1 MSLPLM
7 VHVPVKQLMQ
17 ANIPTHFM
25 SNLLLALVPHSTY
38 HCINLHDHDTLQV
51 CCMSSGKVISMFKG
65 FRCCRLLSFYQTSLE
80 CFLPAFPFLIPPMH
94 FLDPSAQSID
104 PSMSSPGLFAE
115 AGRGL
120 AEECATLVSPEAA
133 FCRLWG

>member
-51 CCMSSGKVISMFKG
+51 CCMSSGKVISMLKG

-80 CFLPAFPFLIPPMH
+80 RVEYASCLLFPSSFLPCTFSTPPRRASTRPCPRRVC
-94 FLDPSAQSID
+94 LPRR
-104 PSMSSPGLFAE
+104 GE
-115 AGRGL
+115 AWQRN
-120 AEECATLVSPEAA
+120 VP
-133 FCRLWG
+133 RW